1 MQLLFYYLIIINAIG
16 MSVMYIDKQKAI
28 KGEYR
33 IPEATLWKIAFVG
46 GAIGT
51 TLGMKIHRHKTKH
64 NNFKYGFPTLA
75 FIECIGIIYLFF
87 VFTH

>member
-1 MQLLFYYLIIINAIG
+1 MQFLFYYLVIINAIG

-28 KGEYR
+28 NGKFR

-51 TLGMKIHRHKTKH
+51 TMGMKLYRHKTKH
-64 NNFKYGFPTLA
+64 SNFKYGFPALA
-75 FIECIGIIYLFF
+75 FVESAIIIYLFWILY
-87 VFTH
+87 